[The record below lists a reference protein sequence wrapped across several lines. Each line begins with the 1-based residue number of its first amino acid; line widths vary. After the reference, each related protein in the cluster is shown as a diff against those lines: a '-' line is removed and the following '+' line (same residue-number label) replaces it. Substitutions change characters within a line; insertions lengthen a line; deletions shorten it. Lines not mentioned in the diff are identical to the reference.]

1 MGPLTGREKDMP
13 IDVQTNALL
22 KKECYQSAVR
32 IVDLVSDDSNL
43 AKLHDMSRDLSE
55 AIYDAVVAHLKTEN

>member
-1 MGPLTGREKDMP
+1 MP
-13 IDVQTNALL
+13 IDDQTKALL

-32 IVDLVSDDSNL
+32 VVDLVSDDSNL

-55 AIYDAVVAHLKTEN
+55 AIYDAVLAHLKKEN